1 MRITPKTQTFA
12 RIRVLGVGG
21 SGHNAI
27 HRMMQLGIDK
37 VEFIAVNTDA
47 QALGYS
53 KADRKVHIGRR
64 TTRGLGAG
72 MNPEVGRASAEETK
86 EEIQE
91 VVKKSDMIFITCGLG
106 GGTGSG
112 ASPVIAEIA
121 RKAGILTVA
130 VVTRPF
136 SFEGARRREIAEKAY
151 EELKNKVDTI
161 ITIPNDRVLQII
173 DKKTPLLQAFRK
185 VDDVLHQGVAGIA
198 ELVTV
203 PGLINLDF
211 ADIKAVMEQAGSA
224 LMGIGVGKGETRA
237 IDAARA
243 AIGSPLLET
252 SIDGAKGVLF
262 NVTGGKSLSMYEVDE
277 AAKYI
282 TKSVDPDA
290 KIIFG
295 AVIDEKMEDEVKIT
309 VVATGFGEGSR
320 RKPVDSVAP
329 VMSMEEKKEEQ
340 VSVTR
345 KPMFST
351 KSLEEPAKQ
360 DEQDELD
367 IPAFIRKKMK

>member
-1 MRITPKTQTFA
+1 M
-12 RIRVLGVGG
+12 
-21 SGHNAI
+21 
-27 HRMMQLGIDK
+27 
-37 VEFIAVNTDA
+37 
-47 QALGYS
+47 
-53 KADRKVHIGRR
+53 
-64 TTRGLGAG
+64 
-72 MNPEVGRASAEETK
+72 
-86 EEIQE
+86 
-91 VVKKSDMIFITCGLG
+91 
-106 GGTGSG
+106 
-112 ASPVIAEIA
+112 
-121 RKAGILTVA
+121 
-130 VVTRPF
+130 
-136 SFEGARRREIAEKAY
+136 
-151 EELKNKVDTI
+151 
-161 ITIPNDRVLQII
+161 
-173 DKKTPLLQAFRK
+173 
-185 VDDVLHQGVAGIA
+185 LHQGVAGIA

-262 NVTGGKSLSMYEVDE
+262 NVTGGKSLSMHEVDE

-309 VVATGFGEGSR
+309 VVATGFDEGSR

-329 VMSMEEKKEEQ
+329 AMPMEETKEEQ
-340 VSVTR
+340 GSVTR